1 MSDRIEGESI
11 CGSILTSATVAPE
24 NAGKAVEILNREESR
39 QPFTVAPGFRFLF
52 GVELTEH
59 PGEMLSLS
67 FWDTEEEGQAFYN
80 SDEYRRVLGGVAEL
94 LIARPERRLYNVRM
108 EYQAAHAAAAP

>member
-1 MSDRIEGESI
+1 MWLNI
-11 CGSILTSATVAPE
+11 TSATVAPE

-52 GVELTEH
+52 VVESTEH
-59 PGEMLSLS
+59 PGEMLPLS
-67 FWDTEEEGQAFYN
+67 FWDTEKEGQTFFN

-94 LIARPERRLYNVRM
+94 IIARPERRLYSVRM
-108 EYQAAHAAAAP
+108 ENQAAHAATAP